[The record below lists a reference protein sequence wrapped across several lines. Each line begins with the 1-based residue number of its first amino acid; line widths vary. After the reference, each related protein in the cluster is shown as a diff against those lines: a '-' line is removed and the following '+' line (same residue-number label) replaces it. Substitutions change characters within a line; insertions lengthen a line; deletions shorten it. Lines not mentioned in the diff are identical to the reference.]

1 MPMSLCRDM
10 NRCLSTHSLDVVEA
24 LSVAGN
30 QRKTTVGYIAM
41 TLTPIRMGCKNIIAT

>member
-1 MPMSLCRDM
+1 MPMSLYHGI
-10 NRCLSTHSLDVVEA
+10 NRCLSTHSLNVVEA
-24 LSVAGN
+24 LSVAGS